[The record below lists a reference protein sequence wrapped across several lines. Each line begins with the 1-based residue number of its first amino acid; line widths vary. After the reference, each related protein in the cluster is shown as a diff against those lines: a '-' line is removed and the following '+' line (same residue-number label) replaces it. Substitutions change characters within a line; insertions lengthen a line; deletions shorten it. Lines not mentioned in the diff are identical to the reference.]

1 VPFPIELDQNISHSN
16 PHFLF
21 PVQHAS
27 AEKAYTDAAAAQ
39 KETEAGIANTDKE
52 IKSISGA
59 LQQKKKDAAAARDQE
74 RVRSVAC

>member
-1 VPFPIELDQNISHSN
+1 
-16 PHFLF
+16 
-21 PVQHAS
+21 VQHAS

-59 LQQKKKDAAAARDQE
+59 LQQKKKDAAAAREEE
-74 RVRSVAC
+74 RVRCVAFGHL